1 MTKAQVWLQLFTSVL
16 QALVQ
21 SGMLQPHEAAAKA
34 RAQADEAM
42 QHIHP
47 SVFDIETNKVV
58 PVDPLAGAVS
68 VEARPFIE
76 DELER
81 ARRQATP
88 SGPTPA
94 EQAEDDVSQ
103 ATR

>member
-1 MTKAQVWLQLFTSVL
+1 MKHARAWFEIFLAAL
-16 QALVQ
+16 QALVS
-21 SGMLQPHEAAAKA
+21 SGVLAPHNAAAQA
-34 RAQADEAM
+34 AAHADEAM
-42 QHIHP
+42 KYLHP
-47 SVFDIETNKVV
+47 GVVDIETNKVV
-58 PVDPLAGAVS
+58 PIAPQIVTDPADPIPPA
-68 VEARPFIE
+68 E

-94 EQAEDDVSQ
+94 EQAEDDVSH